1 MRRLISRRHMLR
13 GAAAG
18 ATGLAGV
25 AALAACGETQ
35 IVTKEVPVETTVI
48 KEVPVEKIVRE
59 TEVREVPVE
68 KIVTQQVDRIV
79 TQTVEVEKV
88 VEKVVT
94 ETVEVEKVVEK
105 VVEVMVEAPPETR
118 TVKIEHA
125 TDHTSG
131 PRGAAMSWAIER
143 FAVQRPDIKVKF
155 IPQDHIYY
163 EKIAVEAVAGTLSET
178 NLLNGVSFQQFS
190 GAGIWLQIDDILA
203 KKDGYDPSNYWFQPD
218 IYSDN
223 MDQSY
228 PYDATRLQ
236 GPLYGMPYQGAIG
249 GLMYN
254 ITLFEGAGA
263 NQPTEGMRY
272 SDLLEEMKK
281 IRDPDNDVW
290 GIRATRSEQFQVFP
304 QMYGYNNG
312 QARVDGPNGH
322 QIWGPP
328 LDDGWR
334 GWQDIVDYIH
344 TENVSYTPEERSGL
358 SGEFG
363 NPFAA
368 GRQAVDIGG
377 SVYGT
382 GGNIPRIRDRFQW
395 SLGPMPWGE
404 NTDHANFEWNDQ
416 PHIVA
421 GTATVTGVEEQA
433 VDWVYFLAGPEVQGR
448 VSIDRGHLPTW
459 KDVANLPEAL
469 AGPPEG
475 MHYLYEYIANPNL
488 RAMQWYVPGGFY
500 SEIRSLWRPV
510 MDGALVGEI
519 SAQES
524 TDTASERVNDLL
536 AKFQGQLDAGDVKR

>member
-1 MRRLISRRHMLR
+1 MRRLISRRYMLR
-13 GAAAG
+13 GAAVG
-18 ATGLAGV
+18 ATGVAGM

-35 IVTKEVPVETTVI
+35 VVTVEKIVEKEVPVERVVE
-48 KEVPVEKIVRE
+48 KEVPVDRVVEKIVQK
-59 TEVREVPVE
+59 EVPVDRIVE
-68 KIVTQQVDRIV
+68 KIVTR
-79 TQTVEVEKV
+79 EVV
-88 VEKVVT
+88 
-94 ETVEVEKVVEK
+94 
-105 VVEVMVEAPPETR
+105 VEAPPVTR
-118 TVKIEHA
+118 TVKVEHA

-143 FAVQRPDIKVKF
+143 FAILRPDIKVKF

-163 EKIAVEAVAGTLSET
+163 EKIAIEAVSGTLSES
-178 NLLNGVSFQQFS
+178 NLLNGVSFQQFI
-190 GAGIWLQIDDILA
+190 GAGTWLEIDDILA

-223 MDQSY
+223 RDQSY
-228 PYDATRLQ
+228 PYDSGRLQ
-236 GPLYGMPYQGAIG
+236 GPLFGMPYQGAIG
-249 GLMYN
+249 GMMYN

-281 IRDPDNDVW
+281 IRDPENDIW

-304 QMYGYNNG
+304 QMYGYSNG
-312 QARVDGPNGH
+312 QARVDGPDGH

-358 SGEFG
+358 SAEFG

-368 GRQAVDIGG
+368 GKQAVDIGG

-421 GTATVTGVEEQA
+421 ATATVTGVEEQV
-433 VDWVYFLAGPEVQGR
+433 VDWVYFLSGPEVQGR
-448 VSIDRGHLPTW
+448 VSIDRGHVPLW
-459 KDVANLPEAL
+459 KSVKDLPEAN
-469 AGPPEG
+469 AAPPEG
-475 MHYLYEYIANPNL
+475 MHHLYEYIASPNL

-500 SEIRSLWRPV
+500 GEVRALRIPFMDASLLGEMPVPQALEMASEKQNE
-510 MDGALVGEI
+510 ALRK
-519 SAQES
+519 AQE
-524 TDTASERVNDLL
+524 A
-536 AKFQGQLDAGDVKR
+536 LDKGEVDR

>member
-35 IVTKEVPVETTVI
+35 VVTKEVPVETTVI

-88 VEKVVT
+88 VERVVT

-105 VVEVMVEAPPETR
+105 VIEVMVERPPETR

-131 PRGAAMSWAIER
+131 PRGAAMQWAIER
-143 FAVQRPDIKVKF
+143 FAVERPDIKVKF

-163 EKIAVEAVAGTLSET
+163 EKIAVEAVAGTLSES
-178 NLLNGVSFQQFS
+178 NLLNGVSFQQFQ
-190 GAGIWLQIDDILA
+190 GAGVWLNIDDILA
-203 KKDGYDPSNYWFQPD
+203 KKDGYDPANYWYQPD

-228 PYDATRLQ
+228 PYDSTRLQ

-249 GLMYN
+249 GLAYN
-254 ITLFEGAGA
+254 VTLFEAAGA
-263 NQPTEGMRY
+263 NQPSEGMRY
-272 SDLLEEMKK
+272 SDLLEEMLKL
-281 IRDPDNDVW
+281 RDPENDVF

-312 QARVDGPNGH
+312 QARVDGPDGA
-322 QIWGPP
+322 QVWGPP
-328 LDDGWR
+328 LDDGWQ

-344 TENVSYTPEERSGL
+344 KDNVSYTPEQRGDL
-358 SGEFG
+358 SAEFG
-363 NPFAA
+363 DPFSA
-368 GRQAVDIGG
+368 GKQAVEIGG
-377 SVYGT
+377 VVYST
-382 GGNIPRIRDRFQW
+382 GFRAPRISDRFEW

-404 NTDHANFEWNDQ
+404 NTNHANFEWNDQ

-433 VDWVYFLAGPEVQGR
+433 VDWVYFLAGPDVQGR
-448 VSIDRGHLPTW
+448 VSIDRGHLPLW
-459 KDVANLPEAL
+459 KEVADLPVANA
-469 AGPPEG
+469 APPEG
-475 MHYLYEYIANPNL
+475 MHHLYEYIANPNL

-500 SEIRSLWRPV
+500 SEIRALWRPQ
-510 MDGALVGEI
+510 MDRALVGEA

-524 TDTASERVNDLL
+524 LEKASEQVNSLL
-536 AKFQGQLDAGDVKR
+536 KKFQDGLSMGDVSR

>member
-18 ATGLAGV
+18 ATGIAGL

-35 IVTKEVPVETTVI
+35 VVTKEVPVETTVI

-68 KIVTQQVDRIV
+68 KIVTQQVDRVV
-79 TQTVEVEKV
+79 TKTVEVEKV

-163 EKIAVEAVAGTLSET
+163 EKIAIEAVAGTLSET
-178 NLLNGVSFQQFS
+178 NLLNGVSFQQFV
-190 GAGIWLQIDDILA
+190 GAGIWLEIDDILA

-236 GPLYGMPYQGAIG
+236 GPLFGMPYQGALG

-254 ITLFEGAGA
+254 INLFEGAGA

-281 IRDPDNDVW
+281 IRDPENDVW

-344 TENVSYTPEERSGL
+344 VENVSYTPEERSGL

-363 NPFAA
+363 SPFSA
-368 GRQAVDIGG
+368 GKQAVEIGG
-377 SVYGT
+377 AVYGT
-382 GGNIPRIRDRFQW
+382 GGRIPTIRDRFQW

-433 VDWVYFLAGPEVQGR
+433 VDWIYFLSGPEVQGR

-459 KDVANLPEAL
+459 KDVANFPEAV
-469 AGPPEG
+469 AAPPEG

-510 MDGALVGEI
+510 LDGALVGEI

-524 TDTASERVNDLL
+524 TDQASERVNNLL
-536 AKFQGQLDAGDVKR
+536 AKFQEQLSNGDVKR